1 MISLEELKPIVAKNM
16 AELRISH
23 SITQIELAEKLNYS
37 DKAVSKWE
45 RGESLPDI
53 AVLKSIAD
61 IFGVPIDYLVTED
74 HTEPESTPASEKK
87 TRVYNRGFITGIS
100 MILVWLVAITIFVFI
115 DYIAPSLIRRY
126 LVFIFAVPV
135 TMIVWLVLNSVWFSK
150 RRNFLIISLL
160 LWSTLGSFYIAL
172 LPEFNIWKIFLIG
185 APAQIIILL
194 WSGLKYKK
202 PGVKKPKTKKEKFKK
217 EKKIKE

>member
-1 MISLEELKPIVAKNM
+1 MDELKSIIAKNI
-16 AELRISH
+16 ADLRKANNL
-23 SITQIELAEKLNYS
+23 TQAELAEKLNYS

-61 IFGVPIDYLVTED
+61 IFGVTVDYLVTED

-100 MILVWLVAITIFVFI
+100 MILVWLAAITVFVFI
-115 DYIAPSLIRRY
+115 DYIAPAMVRHY
-126 LVFIFAVPV
+126 LVFVFAVPA

-160 LWSTLGSFYIAL
+160 LWSTLGAFYVTL
-172 LPEFNIWKIFLIG
+172 LPEFNIWKIFLMG

-202 PGVKKPKTKKEKFKK
+202 PGVKKPKVKKEKVKK
-217 EKKIKE
+217 EKKNKE